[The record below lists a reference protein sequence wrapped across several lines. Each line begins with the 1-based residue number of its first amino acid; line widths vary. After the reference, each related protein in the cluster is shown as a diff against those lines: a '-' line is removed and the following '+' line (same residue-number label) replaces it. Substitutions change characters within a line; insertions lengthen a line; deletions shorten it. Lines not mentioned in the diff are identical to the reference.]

1 MTTANSLARIVA
13 PDQTTIT
20 RLARTRTVDLVT
32 IGRHS
37 GQLRRVE
44 IWWFNFEDR
53 FIVTGTPGRRD
64 WYANV
69 LANPNV
75 VIETR
80 HGDFP
85 GLARVVTDFE
95 FRHRFFM
102 DRAAMWYS
110 TQSQLKAL
118 QDTAPMIDVV
128 LA

>member
-1 MTTANSLARIVA
+1 LP
-13 PDQTTIT
+13 PDQTTIN

-32 IGRHS
+32 IGRQS

-44 IWWFNFEDR
+44 IWWFHFEDR

-69 LANPNV
+69 LADPKV

-80 HGDFP
+80 HGDLP
-85 GLARVVTDFE
+85 GLARVVTDPE

-102 DRAAMWYS
+102 DRATGWYS
-110 TQSQLKAL
+110 TQSQLTAL
-118 QDTAPMIDVV
+118 VEAAPMIEVV
-128 LA
+128 LD